1 MDISEVLKMLGDPR
15 ALQERMREAQ
25 ERVSRASA
33 TGSAGGGMVKITLNG
48 SFEMTGIEIAPE
60 VLDPPDPALLG
71 DLVRAAHNDASAR
84 LRETLQRELAGG
96 TGGLPLP
103 PDLFGGGMPR

>member
-25 ERVSRASA
+25 ERVGRTSA

-48 SFEMTGIEIAPE
+48 SFEMSSIEISPE
-60 VLDPPDPALLG
+60 AMDPPDLAMLG
-71 DLVRAAHNDASAR
+71 DLVRAAHNDAAAR
-84 LRETLQRELAGG
+84 LRETLQRELAGAA
-96 TGGLPLP
+96 GGLPIP
-103 PDLFGGGMPR
+103 PDLFGGGGLR

>member
-1 MDISEVLKMLGDPR
+1 MDISEILKMLGDPR

-25 ERVSRASA
+25 DRMARTTA
-33 TGSAGGGMVKITLNG
+33 TGSAGGGMVRITLNG

-71 DLVRAAHNDASAR
+71 DLVRAAHNDAAAR
-84 LRETLQRELAGG
+84 IRETLQRDLAGAA
-96 TGGLPLP
+96 GGLPIP
-103 PDLFGGGMPR
+103 PDLFGGGAPR